1 LRPGGKGPSKLFD
14 FEEDGNFIDLMR
26 KWIQEGVEEAEQRNH
41 FDQISSR
48 SSLYSIFR
56 RIEEMHNRGEKAK
69 IDMIKA
75 LLDAF
80 EIGEGTS
87 RINPIKDRLEILK
100 TPPEKNSQV

>member
-1 LRPGGKGPSKLFD
+1 
-14 FEEDGNFIDLMR
+14 MR
-26 KWIQEGVEEAEQRNH
+26 KWIQEGVEEAEQINH

-48 SSLYSIFR
+48 SSLYSLFR

-75 LLDAF
+75 MLDAF

-87 RINPIKDRLEILK
+87 RINTIKDRLDILK

>member
-1 LRPGGKGPSKLFD
+1 
-14 FEEDGNFIDLMR
+14 MR
-26 KWIQEGVEEAEQRNH
+26 KWIQEGVKEAEQINH

-75 LLDAF
+75 MLDAF
-80 EIGEGTS
+80 EIGEGTG
-87 RINPIKDRLEILK
+87 RINTIKDRLEILK